1 MQAFLQSGSWHQ
13 KNAEM
18 INELHFLQQ
27 AALFLYKIFKSR
39 TPRQKLILIIIVTII
54 ITIIIIVTII
64 IIRMEEEL
72 GNPHLVSLVTDYNV
86 MPVRNKYL

>member
-1 MQAFLQSGSWHQ
+1 MVERGFMQAFLQSGSWHQ

-54 ITIIIIVTII
+54 I
-64 IIRMEEEL
+64 IRMEEEL

>member
-1 MQAFLQSGSWHQ
+1 MQAFLQSGSWHH

-27 AALFLYKIFKSR
+27 AALFLYKIFKY
-39 TPRQKLILIIIVTII
+39 
-54 ITIIIIVTII
+54 TII

>member
-1 MQAFLQSGSWHQ
+1 MQAFLQSGSWHH

-54 ITIIIIVTII
+54 I
-64 IIRMEEEL
+64 IRMEEEL

>member
-54 ITIIIIVTII
+54 I
-64 IIRMEEEL
+64 IRMEEEL

>member
-54 ITIIIIVTII
+54 I
-64 IIRMEEEL
+64 IRMEEEL

-86 MPVRNKYL
+86 MPVRNKYF

>member
-13 KNAEM
+13 KNAKM

-27 AALFLYKIFKSR
+27 AALFLYKIFKPR
-39 TPRQKLILIIIVTII
+39 TPRQKLIL
-54 ITIIIIVTII
+54 IIIVTII

-86 MPVRNKYL
+86 MPVRNKYF